1 VRRFLTILLFGLY
14 LASATETY
22 QLLKMP
28 LLVQHFIKHKADNPE
43 TTLFAFLEMHYAQP
57 QTYDDDWQQDMQL
70 PFKVHDVEFHS
81 LPVICVHEQTPD
93 TRAPE
98 RLLPAHEPSMLSMVG
113 YSSRYPGKI
122 FQPPRLSF
130 LS

>member
-1 VRRFLTILLFGLY
+1 LY

-28 LLVQHFIKHKADNPE
+28 LLVQHFIKHKAENPE

-57 QTYDDDWQQDMQL
+57 QTFDDDWQQDMQL
-70 PFKVHDVEFHS
+70 PFKIHHVEFHN
-81 LPVICVHEQTPD
+81 LPVICISAPVHD

-98 RLLPAHEPSMLSMVG
+98 RLLPTHEPIVLSDVAFNSC
-113 YSSRYPGKI
+113 YSGKI
-122 FQPPRLSF
+122 FQPPRYL
-130 LS
+130 